1 MIKRQPA
8 RSSETQASSLRSV
21 RRTSRPNGLRPRGRG
36 RRQGSGEPDGWTR
49 HQRRWRY
56 VTLSADATTSGSAT
70 RTSRRTCSC
79 TTGSPGRSTSAM
91 RDLEARVGDLAGTGE
106 VGDVPAG
113 VYGSGLGSSEHRL
126 AYLVPRRTLE
136 GAGIPRARSAPFPQ
150 HEASDGRRLEIRRA
164 TVASR
169 VDIRHRRL
177 QRTTGHAT
185 PGTLPPHANALSPHG
200 VREANIL
207 FSAKSDAA
215 ARRMFGVL
223 LTLRSRPGACGD
235 HRAGRSAVG
244 GSRGHTAVGGLDAE
258 HRRRPA
264 VLVVA
269 PCGFHLDGVVSQA
282 WEFRHRMP
290 AVPVW
295 AIDADRIVGGP
306 ARVWLTG
313 RGTSGT
319 GRAGRTSAVP

>member
-1 MIKRQPA
+1 MWPQIARRSRPSWSLPDHSSMWRLHYQFEVAKRFAPA
-8 RSSETQASSLRSV
+8 EHPGCDRRAGLRPATGPDRRRADGHPPRRGADPPGAGRLAAAPPCRSPCSPAAASSLRSV

-91 RDLEARVGDLAGTGE
+91 RDRQARVGDLAGTGE

-207 FSAKSDAA
+207 FSA
-215 ARRMFGVL
+215 RQR
-223 LTLRSRPGACGD
+223 
-235 HRAGRSAVG
+235 
-244 GSRGHTAVGGLDAE
+244 E
-258 HRRRPA
+258 
-264 VLVVA
+264 
-269 PCGFHLDGVVSQA
+269 
-282 WEFRHRMP
+282 
-290 AVPVW
+290 
-295 AIDADRIVGGP
+295 
-306 ARVWLTG
+306 
-313 RGTSGT
+313 
-319 GRAGRTSAVP
+319 